1 MLNTLDSSEVQA
13 WVEEFLE
20 NPQRRYVFGCNEWGA
35 DINQVF
41 GLAGFI
47 DDVVGELKYCG
58 VPVLRTNEIPHNAM
72 VVSTVVV
79 GRPLTALKKLAEV
92 GANAIDYFA
101 FYKAQSSKL
110 VGLKYWDGVKPDLSG
125 KSARYLKLRRRL
137 ADEESRRSLD
147 SILQFRETF
156 DLQHMNGFSDRQQ
169 DQYFETFLKIG
180 PQSVFYDVGAYGG
193 ETSVQFA
200 KRAGNYKEIHVFEP
214 IASTFERARIN
225 LSSFPNVQFHQF
237 GLGAEFGEFS
247 FDVNGSSSRISAVGA
262 EQCVIRSLDSMQ
274 LTPPTIIKV
283 DIEGAEMEFLAG
295 AIGTLQR
302 DKPAL
307 AIACYHNPE
316 HIWEIFDFVTNI
328 LPKHDV
334 YLRHY
339 TEGFAETDLFFVP
352 TS

>member
-1 MLNTLDSSEVQA
+1 MKNRLDGKEVQA
-13 WVEEFLE
+13 WVEEFLKS
-20 NPQRRYVFGCNEWGA
+20 PQRRYVFGCNEWGA
-35 DINQVF
+35 DMHHVF

-47 DDVVGELKYCG
+47 DDVVGELEYCG

-72 VVSTVVV
+72 VVSTVV
-79 GRPLTALKKLAEV
+79 GERPLTALNKLAEV
-92 GANAIDYFA
+92 GANALDYFA

-110 VGLKYWDGVKPDLSG
+110 VGIEYWDGVKPDLSEN
-125 KSARYLKLRRRL
+125 SIRYQRLKGCLS
-137 ADEESRRSLD
+137 DEESRRSLD
-147 SILQFRETF
+147 SILQFRETYE
-156 DLQHMNGFSDRQQ
+156 LQHMSGFSDRQK
-169 DQYFETFLKIG
+169 DQYFESFLAFD
-180 PQSVFYDVGAYGG
+180 PHSVFYDVGAFGG

-200 KRAGNYKEIHVFEP
+200 KKAGRYKEIHLFEP
-214 IASTFERARIN
+214 IASTFERARMN
-225 LSSFPNVQFHQF
+225 LSSCPNVHFHQF

-247 FDVNGSSSRISAVGA
+247 FEVNGSSSRISSIGT
-262 EQCVIRSLDSMQ
+262 EHCVIRSLDSIR
-274 LTPPTIIKV
+274 LTPPTFIKV
-283 DIEGAEMEFLAG
+283 DIEGAEMDFLAG
-295 AIGTLQR
+295 ATGTLQR

-352 TS
+352 AR